1 MKSYFIVLHMQF
13 NFFWQTINDRENTA
27 YIRTHKHSLA
37 ICLVNVV
44 KHNDMLKINEPTHNH
59 A

>member
-1 MKSYFIVLHMQF
+1 MMRKTPLAFVL
-13 NFFWQTINDRENTA
+13 INT
-27 YIRTHKHSLA
+27 LA

-44 KHNDMLKINEPTHNH
+44 KDNDMLKINEPTHNH